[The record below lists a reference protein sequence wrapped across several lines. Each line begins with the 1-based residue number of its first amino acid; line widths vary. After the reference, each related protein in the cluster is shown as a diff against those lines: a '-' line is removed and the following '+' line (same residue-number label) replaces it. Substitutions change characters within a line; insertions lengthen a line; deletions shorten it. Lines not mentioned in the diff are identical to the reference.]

1 MRYEIKTQ
9 NNRIEWYY
17 YINEEFDTIQNLDMR
32 LYFPQKLDSYLERN
46 GFKIINKFRSFKEE
60 EFSDSSGKQIFICQ

>member
-1 MRYEIKTQ
+1 
-9 NNRIEWYY
+9 
-17 YINEEFDTIQNLDMR
+17 MR
-32 LYFPQKLDSYLERN
+32 LYFPQELDSYLERN

>member
-1 MRYEIKTQ
+1 MRYEIETQ

-32 LYFPQKLDSYLERN
+32 LYFPQELDSYLERN

-60 EFSDSSGKQIFICQ
+60 EFSDS